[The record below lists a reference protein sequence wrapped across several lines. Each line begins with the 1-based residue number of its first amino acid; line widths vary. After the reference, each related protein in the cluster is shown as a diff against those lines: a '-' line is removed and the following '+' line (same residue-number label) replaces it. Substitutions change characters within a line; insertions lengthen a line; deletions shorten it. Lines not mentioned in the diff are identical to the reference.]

1 MSPILSLLFLLSLSG
16 LSYAHTWNR
25 NKYNKKALV
34 DIQATLVDLTAKVEA
49 LKLTV
54 AQLQECVNTPVDDE
68 NREEKCPPPP
78 GERSS
83 LGTTADVIWAASM
96 YLSNTGDRCGPQILT
111 GCTRTIDAYASGTEN
126 AAFTTNT
133 YTITGTCFFSAP
145 VAGYY
150 NICFHARFKNSG
162 NSNDVTIA
170 AGSQQY
176 AAAFGD
182 ADTRDW
188 RSTGTCFI
196 YSLTAGQQVYAWAR
210 HGGSSDCV
218 QETSWR
224 YGVQSVYLIA
234 ATT

>member
-1 MSPILSLLFLLSLSG
+1 MNKSLQSDKNFHLQKF
-16 LSYAHTWNR
+16 NKD
-25 NKYNKKALV
+25 KYNKKALV
-34 DIQATLVDLTAKVEA
+34 DIQATLVDLTAQVEA

-68 NREEKCPPPP
+68 TREEKCPPPP

-83 LGTTADVIWAASM
+83 LGTAVDIIWAASM

-111 GCTRTIDAYASGTEN
+111 GCTRTLDAYASG
-126 AAFTTNT
+126 AVVAITNNGQT
-133 YTITGTCFFSAP
+133 NTGTCFFTAP
-145 VAGYY
+145 EPGYY

-196 YSLTAGQQVYAWAR
+196 YVIL
-210 HGGSSDCV
+210 
-218 QETSWR
+218 
-224 YGVQSVYLIA
+224 
-234 ATT
+234 